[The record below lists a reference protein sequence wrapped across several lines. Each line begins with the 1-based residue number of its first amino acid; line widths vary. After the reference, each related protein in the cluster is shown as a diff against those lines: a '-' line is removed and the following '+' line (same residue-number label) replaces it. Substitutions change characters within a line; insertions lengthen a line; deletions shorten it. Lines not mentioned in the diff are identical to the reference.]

1 MARISKPKQQEVKDY
16 CAFSFESCHFF
27 NFVYFLTA
35 KWKSVDSS
43 ESDDNE
49 MGENSSSS
57 VTPGDGL
64 TRLIT
69 LQSAEGY
76 WVLNEPLAT
85 ILGRPLSSLKG
96 SCPSGC
102 PEVVWGTLLALA
114 LLETKYSSQRDE
126 WELVSMKTEMW
137 LQSQTPQGTTVA
149 SLTAQAKQALA

>member
-1 MARISKPKQQEVKDY
+1 MEWD
-16 CAFSFESCHFF
+16 CEEDD
-27 NFVYFLTA
+27 
-35 KWKSVDSS
+35 DSS
-43 ESDDNE
+43 ESSDNE
-49 MGENSSSS
+49 MEGISSSS

-137 LQSQTPQGTTVA
+137 LQSQTLQGTTVA
-149 SLTAQAKQALA
+149 SLTTQAKQALA

>member
-1 MARISKPKQQEVKDY
+1 MEKSS
-16 CAFSFESCHFF
+16 FSSI
-27 NFVYFLTA
+27 V
-35 KWKSVDSS
+35 
-43 ESDDNE
+43 
-49 MGENSSSS
+49 
-57 VTPGDGL
+57 PGDGL

-76 WVLNEPLAT
+76 WVLNESLAT
-85 ILGRPLSSLKG
+85 VLGRPLSSLKG

-102 PEVVWGTLLALA
+102 PNVVWGTLLALV

-137 LQSQTPQGTTVA
+137 LQSQTLQGATIA

>member
-1 MARISKPKQQEVKDY
+1 MYVR
-16 CAFSFESCHFF
+16 FNLSFVFLF
-27 NFVYFLTA
+27 NFVYLFIA
-35 KWKSVDSS
+35 KWDSDDFSKSS
-43 ESDDNE
+43 EDE
-49 MGENSSSS
+49 MEVSSSS
-57 VTPGDGL
+57 VAPGDGL

-76 WVLNEPLAT
+76 WVLNESLAT
-85 ILGRPLSSLKG
+85 VLGRPLSSLKG

-137 LQSQTPQGTTVA
+137 LQSQTLQGTTIA
-149 SLTAQAKQALA
+149 SLTAQAKQAMA

>member
-1 MARISKPKQQEVKDY
+1 MI
-16 CAFSFESCHFF
+16 
-27 NFVYFLTA
+27 A
-35 KWKSVDSS
+35 KWKCVEDDDSS
-43 ESDDNE
+43 ESSEDE
-49 MGENSSSS
+49 MEVSNSSS
-57 VTPGDGL
+57 VAPGDGL

-85 ILGRPLSSLKG
+85 VLGHPLSSLKG

-102 PEVVWGTLLALA
+102 PEVVWGTLLSLA

-137 LQSQTPQGTTVA
+137 LQSQTLQGTTIA